1 MSARRACVTL
11 RIDRSLYVYKSK
23 RGTQAELKQ
32 RIKEIC
38 ETRVRYG
45 YRRVHVLLRRE
56 GFAVNPKRIYRLYK
70 ELGLQLRNKVPRR
83 RVKAK
88 LRDDRRPATR
98 GSVGNF
104 VCGVKMSRKDPDD
117 GAPQTPCYSGCP
129 A

>member
-1 MSARRACVTL
+1 VDGLRSDWKVSTRRACVTL
-11 RIDRSLYVYKSK
+11 RIDRSLYIYRSK

-38 ETRVRYG
+38 ATRVRYG

-70 ELGLQLRNKVPRR
+70 DLGLQLRNKVPRR

-98 GSVGNF
+98 SNETWAMDFGCMTS
-104 VCGVKMSRKDPDD
+104 SLLAAR
-117 GAPQTPCYSGCP
+117 SGC
-129 A
+129 